1 MKSASLLAI
10 LFTLLAS
17 TAFGQSE
24 STSLTFESTAHEFGT
39 IKQGDVV
46 KHTFKYRNN
55 NDAPVKITNVKPSCG
70 CTVPSFSRDEI
81 QPGETGEIF
90 VKFNSAGKMGKQRKS
105 VTVMLD
111 QEGARPVILRLNG
124 EVVSPKIN
132 SKQ

>member
-1 MKSASLLAI
+1 MKLASLLTI
-10 LFTLLAS
+10 LFSVLALS
-17 TAFGQSE
+17 AFAQSE
-24 STSLTFESTAHEFGT
+24 SATLTFTEKAHEFGT

-55 NDAPVKITNVKPSCG
+55 SEEPIKITNVKPSCG

-81 QPGETGEIF
+81 KPGETGEIF

-105 VTVMLD
+105 ITVMLD
-111 QEGARPVILRLNG
+111 KEGARPIILRLNG
-124 EVVSPKIN
+124 EVVSPKID

>member
-1 MKSASLLAI
+1 MKLASLLTI
-10 LFTLLAS
+10 LFSFLALS
-17 TAFGQSE
+17 AFAQSDDA
-24 STSLTFESTAHEFGT
+24 TLTFTEKSHEFGT

-55 NDAPVKITNVKPSCG
+55 SDAPIKITNVKPSCG

-81 QPGETGEIF
+81 KPGETGEIF

-105 VTVMLD
+105 ITVMLD
-111 QEGARPVILRLNG
+111 KEGARPIILRLNG
-124 EVVSPKIN
+124 EVVSPQID